1 MHYSNDS
8 DQAERE
14 DRRAPNAR
22 LLKLALTALGIVYGD
37 IGTSPIYAVRAC
49 FREGGGLS
57 VTTDNVLGIL
67 SLVFWSLVLVISL
80 KYLTFVMRADNR
92 GEGGILALGTLA
104 TGTKGK
110 SHSTTLLLGML
121 GLFGAALLYGD
132 GMITPAIS
140 VLSAIE
146 GLTVA
151 TNFFEPYV
159 IPISLVILTS
169 LFLFQRRGTAGIGAI
184 FGPVMILWFI
194 VMALLGIRSI
204 LHEPQIL
211 AAVDPGYAF
220 EVFSRNGWRAFTVLG
235 TVFLV
240 VTGGEALYADMGHF
254 GRRPILLGWFSFVCP
269 ALLLNYF
276 GQGALLLRDPQAV
289 NNLFYRLAPGWAL
302 YPLVVLSAAATVIA
316 SQAVISGAFSLTRQA
331 VQLGYCPRLAILHT
345 SSEQVGQVYVP
356 SVNWTIFAGTICLVL
371 GFRHSN
377 NLAAAYGVAVS
388 ATMVITTALIF
399 FVARHRWHWSL
410 PKAFCISAGFLLIDL
425 GFFSSNVTKI
435 PSGGWVPLLIAS
447 LVFSLMT
454 TWKMGRK
461 QLKKNLDARVLH
473 INDFLHNVRD
483 KEPVRVPGVAVFL
496 GGNPSGTPGALI
508 NNFEH
513 NKILHEKVILLHVAT
528 QEIPYVRVNE
538 RAAVEPLGD
547 GFYRV
552 TLHYGFIQS
561 PNIPI
566 ALARLDLEGE
576 KIRTDETTYF
586 LGRERLLITKDPGMS
601 SWRKKLF
608 AFLSTNAGDATTFFR
623 IPSERVVELGV
634 QVEF

>member
-1 MHYSNDS
+1 MSYSSHS
-8 DQAERE
+8 DKAERE
-14 DRRAPNAR
+14 ARGVPNAR
-22 LLKLALTALGIVYGD
+22 LLKLALTALGVVYGD
-37 IGTSPIYAVRAC
+37 IGTSPLYALRAC

-57 VTTDNVLGIL
+57 VTKGNVLGIL
-67 SLVFWSLVLVISL
+67 SLVFWSLVVVISL

-92 GEGGILALGTLA
+92 GEGGILALGTLV
-104 TGTKGK
+104 TGINGK
-110 SHSTTLLLGML
+110 KRSTTLFLGML

-146 GLTVA
+146 GLTAA

-169 LFLFQRRGTAGIGAI
+169 LFLFQRQGTAGIGKI

-194 VMALLGIRSI
+194 VMSILGIRSI
-204 LHEPQIL
+204 LDEPRIF
-211 AAVDPGYAF
+211 AAVDPRYAF
-220 EVFSRNGWRAFTVLG
+220 EVFTRNGWRAFAVLG

-289 NNLFYRLAPGWAL
+289 NNLFYRLAPGSAL
-302 YPLVVLSAAATVIA
+302 YPLVVLSASATVIA

-345 SSEQVGQVYVP
+345 SSEEIGQVYVP
-356 SVNWTIFAGTICLVL
+356 KVNWAIFAGTICLVL
-371 GFRHSN
+371 GFRHSD

-399 FVARHRWHWSL
+399 FVAYNRWQWRL
-410 PKAFCISAGFLLIDL
+410 PTALCISAGFFFIDWC
-425 GFFSSNVTKI
+425 FFSSNITKI

-447 LVFSLMT
+447 TVFALMT
-454 TWKMGRK
+454 TWKKGRK
-461 QLKKNLDARVLH
+461 QLKKNLDARMLP
-473 INDFLHNVRD
+473 IEDFLNNVKD
-483 KEPVRVPGVAVFL
+483 KKPVRVPGVAVFL
-496 GGNPSGTPGALI
+496 AGNPSGTPTTLI

-538 RAAVEPLGD
+538 RAAVKILGN

-552 TLHYGFIQS
+552 TLDYGFIQH

-566 ALARLDLEGE
+566 ALSRLDIEGE
-576 KIRTDETTYF
+576 VIKPEETTYF
-586 LGRERLLITKDPGMS
+586 LGRENLIITKDRGMS
-601 SWRKKLF
+601 RWRKNVF
-608 AFLSTNAGDATTFFR
+608 AFLSTNAGNATKFFR
-623 IPSERVVELGV
+623 IPSDRVVELGV
-634 QVEF
+634 QLEF